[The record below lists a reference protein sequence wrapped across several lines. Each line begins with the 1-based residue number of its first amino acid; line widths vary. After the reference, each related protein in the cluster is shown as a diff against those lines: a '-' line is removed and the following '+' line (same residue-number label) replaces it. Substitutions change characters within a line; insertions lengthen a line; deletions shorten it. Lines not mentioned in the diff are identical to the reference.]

1 MGWLGQSSLLMV
13 VKEGL
18 GLYKVISE
26 GIINVS
32 DKFFDMEY
40 LDALKGLE
48 IYKQAVLD
56 FGNLQVCWP
65 SIFHVWVIT
74 LTIASVALYCCWQF
88 DLHWLWV
95 CRDS

>member
-1 MGWLGQSSLLMV
+1 MV

-40 LDALKGLE
+40 LDAVKGLE
-48 IYKQAVLD
+48 IYKQAVSD
-56 FGNLQVCWP
+56 FGNLQVCRP
-65 SIFHVWVIT
+65 LSKCIVRGAFLIATPLQDCSISGNLQYPDCGYAGILEAHR
-74 LTIASVALYCCWQF
+74 AN
-88 DLHWLWV
+88 
-95 CRDS
+95 